1 MEKSNQTS
9 EKQCDAV
16 GLAPRQAHALD
27 RRARFAVVSSQLRL
41 IQPPEPAPDDWRD
54 SFGQLVGWLGVDAQ
68 WLADTRPR
76 GLKQVA
82 GWAVS
87 GAALPDAPVFAP
99 WLCWSPTAFQHGGLS
114 GLPRAH
120 WVASYLLDHG
130 IGLAS
135 RQRGVDCVLM
145 SPHPAMCEQ
154 GEAGGIP
161 QPRAAVLQAMIRAAK
176 AEGREKLAI
185 IVHAR
190 QRNAIAQQLLLAD
203 RALTR
208 EGIALEIIPIEA
220 AISPLMRGAAPWDAI
235 IVMPELRGFVFAM
248 LAEASG
254 VDGAWPM
261 LWHGAQLT
269 LITSEAQGEGLA
281 RRPLDAAVLIHAL
294 ALCLN
299 HAGNGHAAIRLH
311 EAWARLRDGGVT
323 TPARGSPAPYVTQL
337 AETAFVERLCNQG
350 TASRRPVPAWRAL
363 GNNALKNIGRDPV
376 SLRVIASNPAT
387 SSCEKGRINA

>member
-1 MEKSNQTS
+1 MEKCNQTS
-9 EKQCDAV
+9 EQHCDAI
-16 GLAPRQAHALD
+16 GLVPGQAHALD
-27 RRARFAVVSSQLRL
+27 RRARFTVVSSQLRL
-41 IQPPEPAPDDWRD
+41 GQPPEPAPDDWRAG
-54 SFGQLVGWLGVDAQ
+54 FGQLVGWLGIDAQ
-68 WLADTRPR
+68 LVADARPR
-76 GLKQVA
+76 SLKQVA
-82 GWAVS
+82 GWAIP
-87 GAALPDAPVFAP
+87 GAALADAPVFAP
-99 WLCWSPTAFQHGGLS
+99 WLCWSPTAFQHRGLS

-120 WVASYLLDHG
+120 WVASYLLDHS

-154 GEAGGIP
+154 GEATGIP
-161 QPRAAVLQAMIRAAK
+161 QPRAAVLQTMIHAAK

-185 IVHAR
+185 IVLAR

-203 RALTR
+203 RFLTR
-208 EGIALEIIPIEA
+208 GEIALDIIPIEA
-220 AISPLMRGAAPWDAI
+220 AIGPLMRGAAPWDAV

-311 EAWARLRDGGVT
+311 EAWARLRDSGVT

-350 TASRRPVPAWRAL
+350 TASRRPMPVWRAL
-363 GNNALKNIGRDPV
+363 GNKTLKNLVRDPAI
-376 SLRVIASNPAT
+376 LRLVASNPA
-387 SSCEKGRINA
+387 SSSYEKGRSNA

>member
-9 EKQCDAV
+9 ATLCEAN
-16 GLAPRQAHALD
+16 GLAPDQAHALD
-27 RRARFAVVSSQLRL
+27 RRARLAVVSSQLRL
-41 IQPPEPAPDDWRD
+41 RQPPEPAPDDWRD
-54 SFGQLVGWLGVDAQ
+54 SFGQLVGWLGIDAE
-68 WLADTRPR
+68 WLTDARPR

-82 GWAVS
+82 SWANP
-87 GAALPDAPVFAP
+87 GAVLSDAPVFAP

-114 GLPRAH
+114 GLPRAQ

-135 RQRGVDCVLM
+135 RQRGVDCMLM
-145 SPHPAMCEQ
+145 SPHPATCVQ
-154 GEAGGIP
+154 GEADGLP

-208 EGIALEIIPIEA
+208 DGIALDIIPIEA
-220 AISPLMRGAAPWDAI
+220 AIAPLMRGAASWDAI
-235 IVMPELRGFVFAM
+235 IVMPDLRGFVFAM

-261 LWHGAQLT
+261 LWHGAQLS

-299 HAGNGHAAIRLH
+299 HAGNCHAAFRLH

-337 AETAFVERLCNQG
+337 AETAFVDHLCKQG
-350 TASRRPVPAWRAL
+350 VTSQRPVPAWRAL
-363 GNNALKNIGRDPV
+363 GGKPLKNNGSEPV
-376 SLRVIASNPAT
+376 RLRIIPSNPAST
-387 SSCEKGRINA
+387 PC

>member
-1 MEKSNQTS
+1 MENSNQTS
-9 EKQCDAV
+9 EKHCDAT
-16 GLAPRQAHALD
+16 GLASGQEHAID
-27 RRARFAVVSSQLRL
+27 RRSRFAVVSSQLRL
-41 IQPPEPAPDDWRD
+41 SQPAEPAPDDWREG
-54 SFGQLVGWLGVDAQ
+54 FEQLVGWLGIDTQWVADAR
-68 WLADTRPR
+68 LR

-82 GWAVS
+82 CWAIP
-87 GAALPDAPVFAP
+87 GATLPDAPVFAP
-99 WLCWSPTAFQHGGLS
+99 WLCWSPTAFQHGGIAS
-114 GLPRAH
+114 LPRAH

-135 RQRGVDCVLM
+135 RQRGIDCMLM

-161 QPRAAVLQAMIRAAK
+161 LPRAAVLQAMIRAAK

-208 EGIALEIIPIEA
+208 EGIALDIIPIET
-220 AISPLMRGAAPWDAI
+220 AIAPLMRGAAPWDAI
-235 IVMPELRGFVFAM
+235 IVMPDLRGLVFAM
-248 LAEASG
+248 LAETSG

-261 LWHGAQLT
+261 LWHGPQLS

-299 HAGNGHAAIRLH
+299 HAGNGHAALRLH

-337 AETAFVERLCNQG
+337 AEAAFVERLCNQRA
-350 TASRRPVPAWRAL
+350 ASQRPVPAWRAL
-363 GNNALKNIGRDPV
+363 GNKPLKNEGRDPV
-376 SLRVIASNPAT
+376 SLRVIASNPA
-387 SSCEKGRINA
+387 SPSC